1 VHKKLPSEQGV
12 HKKRVLLV
20 EDDSSM
26 RRFVKIVLTRANY
39 DVVSVEDGLVALEK
53 AKENVFDAV
62 VADAI
67 MPNLSGFDLFRML
80 RGDKNYKTTPLVILS
95 GFTDQIPENPDDS
108 LVSAYLEKDTNL
120 GTRLPSILEKL
131 LV

>member
-1 VHKKLPSEQGV
+1 
-12 HKKRVLLV
+12 
-20 EDDSSM
+20 M